1 MFFFRAD
8 GNLKIGSGHVMRCS
22 SIAEA
27 LVERGEE
34 VAFVLAD
41 DSFEEMLREKGFRV
55 YVLHSD
61 YTDMDAESE
70 TLLRLIHEEHI
81 DTCIVDSYY
90 VTDAYFEKLQNE
102 VRTVYLDDLMDHAW
116 PVDVLINYNVY
127 AEESQY
133 EKLYHAAGLQK
144 PEFILG
150 SLYAPLRREFSAPLL
165 SRNHGDKEEISVL
178 VSTGGS
184 DNEHL
189 ALRLLNE
196 IVAVQEQFSH
206 IHFHFIVGMFNEDWK
221 QIQQLAQNRNNM
233 ILHRNVT
240 NMRELMCQCD
250 LAVSA
255 AGSTLYELCR
265 CGVPVITYAVADNQL
280 QGAEGFA
287 NDGAMVYS
295 GDSRLDPEL
304 PKKILDTLKHML
316 ADRGICKRMSDTCQS
331 LVDGKGADRIAFV
344 LSSGN

>member
-8 GNLKIGSGHVMRCS
+8 GNERIGSGHVMRCS

-27 LVERGEE
+27 LAERGEE

-127 AEESQY
+127 ADESEYEE
-133 EKLYHAAGLQK
+133 LYRVAELQK
-144 PEFILG
+144 PELVLG
-150 SLYAPLRREFSAPLL
+150 CAYAPLRREFSMPLL
-165 SRNHGDKEEISVL
+165 PRDHSDMKAPSVL
-178 VSTGGS
+178 VSTGGA
-184 DNEHL
+184 DNEHM
-189 ALRLLNE
+189 ALRILSE
-196 IVAVQEQFSH
+196 IVADPEQFEH
-206 IHFHFIVGMFNEDWK
+206 INFHFIVGMFNEDWK
-221 QIQQLAQNRNNM
+221 QIQQLAHNRKNVL
-233 ILHRNVT
+233 LHRNVT

-280 QGAEGFA
+280 QGAEGFDR
-287 NDGAMVYS
+287 DGAMVYT

-304 PKKILDTLKHML
+304 QKKILDTLKHML